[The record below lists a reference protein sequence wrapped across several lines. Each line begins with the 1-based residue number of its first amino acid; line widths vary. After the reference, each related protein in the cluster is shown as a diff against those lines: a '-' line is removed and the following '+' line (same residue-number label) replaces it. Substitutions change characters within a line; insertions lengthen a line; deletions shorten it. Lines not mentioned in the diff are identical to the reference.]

1 MTTKEQI
8 TEVINDLIKTAKTL
22 DYSAAAEVK
31 NQIYT
36 SVNALL
42 SARESADELAQLRA
56 NNAAI
61 AAHNE
66 RMEEVLTKL
75 EKHTTAATSDGDT
88 PTNAGKAL
96 FLFNRICTLHA
107 EKAKLCTRMGAKWFN
122 STLADEYNNTIYAV
136 LEEIEKLAGAAAE
149 SK

>member
-8 TEVINDLIKTAKTL
+8 TEAINDLVKTAKTL
-22 DYSAAAEVK
+22 DHSTAAEVK

-42 SARESADELAQLRA
+42 SARESADELAQFRA

-75 EKHTTAATSDGDT
+75 EKHTTAAT
-88 PTNAGKAL
+88 NACKAL

-122 STLADEYNNTIYAV
+122 STLADEYNNTIYAL

>member
-22 DYSAAAEVK
+22 DHSTAAEVK

-42 SARESADELAQLRA
+42 SARESVDEVAQFCA

-75 EKHTTAATSDGDT
+75 EKHTTAATSDGD
-88 PTNAGKAL
+88 NAGKAL

-122 STLADEYNNTIYAV
+122 STLADEYNNTIYAL